1 MYAQQAPAFEARS
14 RMITDLGPSTEN
26 SPPVFT
32 LPDIEGLT
40 ALKKQVVEN
49 LPTKCVHCG
58 ADMLP
63 EYCTELRDGT
73 VMAYCKKRGA
83 CGRSLV
89 LFAGVKL
96 VRPIY
101 RQICPFQSAERP
113 AATLAELE
121 AAANPI
127 GETQMPPLMQ
137 LPPQMQMQMPP
148 LTQVPPEMQMPPLT
162 QLPPQMQQMQP
173 FQHTQ
178 APQMQA
184 QQERWQHL
192 DNTTADEPTHRP
204 TIFES
209 FARGQI
215 DVYELHGIK
224 RPNEVCQRCERTY
237 DAHEHVACDKFGWVH
252 DHDELLELPADWP
265 TYDHGSHGWRAR
277 SLLQNI

>member
-1 MYAQQAPAFEARS
+1 MEAGPHRMYAQQAPAFEARS
-14 RMITDLGPSTEN
+14 RMITDLGPSTED

-32 LPDIEGLT
+32 LPDIEGLK

-49 LPTKCVHCG
+49 LPTKCVHCE

-96 VRPIY
+96 VRPVY
-101 RQICPFQSAERP
+101 RKICPFQTAARP
-113 AATLAELE
+113 ADTLAELE
-121 AAANPI
+121 TTANPTA
-127 GETQMPPLMQ
+127 EMQTPPLMQMPPLMQ
-137 LPPQMQMQMPP
+137 LPPQMQP
-148 LTQVPPEMQMPPLT
+148 L
-162 QLPPQMQQMQP
+162 QQM
-173 FQHTQ
+173 Q

-192 DNTTADEPTHRP
+192 DTAPAVEPTHRP
-204 TIFES
+204 SIFER

-224 RPNEVCQRCERTY
+224 RPDEVCQRCEKSF
-237 DAHEHVACDKFGWVH
+237 DEHEHVECDKFGWVH
-252 DHDELLELPADWP
+252 DHDELLEIPADWP
-265 TYDHGSHGWRAR
+265 TYDHGSHGWKAR
-277 SLLQNI
+277 SLLRNI